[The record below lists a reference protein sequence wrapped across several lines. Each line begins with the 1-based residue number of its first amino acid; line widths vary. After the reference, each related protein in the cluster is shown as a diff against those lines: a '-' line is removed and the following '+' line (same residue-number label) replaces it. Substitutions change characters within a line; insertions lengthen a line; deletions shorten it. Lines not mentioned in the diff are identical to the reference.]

1 MMRRLSKVKRKC
13 WFGVDVWL
21 EITWGDCEANASE

>member
-1 MMRRLSKVKRKC
+1 MMRRLSKVKRKG
-13 WFGVDVWL
+13 WLGVDVRP